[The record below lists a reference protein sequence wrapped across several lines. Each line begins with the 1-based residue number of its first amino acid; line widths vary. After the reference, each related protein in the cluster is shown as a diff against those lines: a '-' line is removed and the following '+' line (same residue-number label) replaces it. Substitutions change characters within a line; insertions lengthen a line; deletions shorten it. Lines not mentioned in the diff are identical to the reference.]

1 MSTAEIVDQLNALW
15 DEETQCSICLECFD
29 EEIRVKTF
37 LDCRHY
43 FCLFCIKVLQ
53 QTVAFR
59 LHNFSLIV
67 TQAFLCFNQ
76 ECRSLPGSSGKEIL
90 CPICRSKTSCKE
102 LARLHMPNLTSPL
115 HQLLQ
120 TLKEPSTPEQQQQVV
135 TILRSNPQLMAAF
148 VKQRSILMQQNQ
160 NQHQQL

>member
-15 DEETQCSICLECFD
+15 DEETQCSICLEFFD

-43 FCLFCIKVLQ
+43 FCLFCIK
-53 QTVAFR
+53 
-59 LHNFSLIV
+59 
-67 TQAFLCFNQ
+67 

-102 LARLHMPNLTSPL
+102 LAQLHMPNLTSAL
-115 HQLLQ
+115 HQLLK
-120 TLKEPSTPEQQQQVV
+120 TLREPSTPEQQQEVV
-135 TILRSNPQLMAAF
+135 TILRGNPQLMAAF
-148 VKQRSILMQQNQ
+148 VKQRRILLQQNQ